1 MGGVPPSVP
10 SSTAVPSKQERRYC
24 SVFKDPNIQ
33 LSKVTSQDALA
44 MVLVAEEN
52 KHTFLCPLLS
62 VTHQEISGRNAAK
75 YYIIYKR
82 RWKEME
88 RKKENSLA
96 S

>member
-1 MGGVPPSVP
+1 
-10 SSTAVPSKQERRYC
+10 
-24 SVFKDPNIQ
+24 
-33 LSKVTSQDALA
+33 